1 MTFAQTGGPDYD
13 ARMRRAHH
21 LSEVHSFAA
30 EVLTFYRQLAAFQK
44 RLYAQIPEALGSQP
58 VTQPGPPLRGEL
70 DLAVLVP
77 HVPDLLS
84 LLESIAPAP
93 TAEAARQ
100 LALQGPAAWIA
111 FLSDFWTFGG
121 LPGHSTAAHQE
132 DSAEPLTEFIL
143 RAFLQPYAEFLSA
156 HMPAPDVQSTP
167 RVCPR
172 CSSLP
177 LLGVLRPEGDGGKRS
192 LVCSFCLYEWDFRRI
207 FCPACGEE
215 AETKLPVYIA
225 EQFPQVRVEV
235 CDTCKFYLRT
245 IDLTKDGHAV
255 PIVDDLAAIPL
266 SLWAHEHG
274 YSRLQPNLLGT

>member
-1 MTFAQTGGPDYD
+1 MTSEKAGGPDYD

-21 LSEVHSFAA
+21 LSGVHSFAA
-30 EVLTFYRQLAAFQK
+30 EVLAFYRQLAAFQK
-44 RLYAQIPEALGSQP
+44 RLYAQIPEAPDSQLLAQP
-58 VTQPGPPLRGEL
+58 STQFRGQL
-70 DLAVLVP
+70 DLAILVP
-77 HVPDLLS
+77 HVPDFLS

-93 TAEAARQ
+93 TGEAARQ

-121 LPGHSTAAHQE
+121 LPGHSTAPHPG
-132 DSAEPLTEFIL
+132 DSAEPLMEFIL

-156 HMPAPDVQSTP
+156 HMPGPDVQSTP
-167 RVCPR
+167 HVCPHCGSR
-172 CSSLP
+172 P

-192 LVCSFCLYEWDFRRI
+192 LVCSFCLFEWDFRRI
-207 FCPACGEE
+207 LCPACGEE

-225 EQFPQVRVEV
+225 EQFPHVRVEA
-235 CDTCKFYLRT
+235 CDTCKVYVRT

-255 PIVDDLAAIPL
+255 AIVDDLAAIPL

-274 YSRLQPNLLGT
+274 YSRLQSNLLGT